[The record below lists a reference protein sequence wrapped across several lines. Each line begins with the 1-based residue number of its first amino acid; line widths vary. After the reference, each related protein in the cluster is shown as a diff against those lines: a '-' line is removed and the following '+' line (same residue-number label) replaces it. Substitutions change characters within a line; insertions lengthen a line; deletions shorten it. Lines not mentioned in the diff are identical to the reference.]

1 MRILVCV
8 LAIALDLAAQTR
20 VPKIWD
26 DKALEEW
33 ATPIAALGIRPGHFT
48 SGEYYSA
55 PVENLKTYPVYR
67 PDREPPGYWEWVQ
80 KQKPQPLVDVSKV
93 RAREDWIKAGKVAF
107 QTLDDPPRRRDDPAA
122 IQAVRNLASYDGVW
136 TMQDGTLLVFRW
148 VVTERGV
155 QLGVTACT
163 ACHGRPRADGTVVW
177 GAPFGQLPT
186 GPIRYNPTLP
196 RRTGTLE
203 PVVGDSRGTAF
214 WRDYTVPWAPDPRI
228 EGVRDM
234 TDEAF
239 IAALPKFGFPFTS
252 QSVFPRTHGS
262 PFHMTKIPDLNNVR
276 YSRYI
281 DATGTHRLRG
291 PEDIARYAAFITGAD
306 PMEFGEYKI
315 LTPERQR
322 VRFRYAD
329 EVLYATGAYLMS
341 LEPPR
346 DPDVAPAT
354 LVTRGGPNLR
364 TRDVQQLSCATKLH
378 EWQSY
383 FGARL
388 QPACGSS
395 E

>member
-1 MRILVCV
+1 
-8 LAIALDLAAQTR
+8 
-20 VPKIWD
+20 
-26 DKALEEW
+26 
-33 ATPIAALGIRPGHFT
+33 
-48 SGEYYSA
+48 
-55 PVENLKTYPVYR
+55 
-67 PDREPPGYWEWVQ
+67 
-80 KQKPQPLVDVSKV
+80 
-93 RAREDWIKAGKVAF
+93 
-107 QTLDDPPRRRDDPAA
+107 
-122 IQAVRNLASYDGVW
+122 
-136 TMQDGTLLVFRW
+136 
-148 VVTERGV
+148 
-155 QLGVTACT
+155 
-163 ACHGRPRADGTVVW
+163 
-177 GAPFGQLPT
+177 
-186 GPIRYNPTLP
+186 
-196 RRTGTLE
+196 
-203 PVVGDSRGTAF
+203 
-214 WRDYTVPWAPDPRI
+214 
-228 EGVRDM
+228 M